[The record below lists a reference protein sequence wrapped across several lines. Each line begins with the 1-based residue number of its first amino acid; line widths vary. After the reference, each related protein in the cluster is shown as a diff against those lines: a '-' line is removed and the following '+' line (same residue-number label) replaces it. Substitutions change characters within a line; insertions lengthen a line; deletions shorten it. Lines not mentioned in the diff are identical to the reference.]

1 MIKHIMCFELLCSA
15 LWGRKGNLDG
25 LAMGNRQRQAGLGGP
40 GGQGNTLNGETEAQ
54 QGGSG

>member
-1 MIKHIMCFELLCSA
+1 MITMYFELLCSA

-40 GGQGNTLNGETEAQ
+40 GEAGEHPEMGKLRQ
-54 QGGSG
+54 SKGESG